1 MDDAAVDEGADRLR
15 RMTLR
20 GDAPIVPFLALPAV
34 RLFLTSAL
42 LLFAEL
48 LFIRWIPSNII
59 YVGLFSNFLL
69 MASFLG
75 IGLGIVIGR
84 ARFEPRI
91 DPAPLLLFLLI
102 GVVLSGRLNVAPPTN
117 DDMFI
122 GRTPRELVDVNV
134 FVLALIV
141 VLVTASL
148 AALARPLGPLLLALP
163 PLRAYATDI
172 AGSLAGIAALAG
184 LAAMATP
191 PLAWFVVLVALMV
204 ALAFGAPLARS
215 WTVGAVALAA
225 ILALGVFDLT
235 HGDRWS
241 AYSRLTLHPLG
252 SESERISV
260 NGIPYQELTSATDPK
275 IPPWFGDVYRLFP
288 GRTFDR
294 VLIIGA
300 GAGTDTAVA
309 LHNGVGSVDA
319 VDIDRVIVELG
330 VARHPDRPYDD
341 PRVRLHIDDGRAF
354 LRRSEDRYDLIIL
367 AQTDS
372 FTLVGNSANVR
383 LESFLFTREAFESAR
398 DHLAPDGV
406 FVMYNSYRESWLID
420 RYATTLH
427 AAFGQAPTIRSYPE
441 PSRVLLAIGPGVKAG
456 AETAPAIG
464 GAVIEPASDDWPF
477 PYLRDR
483 AIVPRYLLALA
494 LMLALGVAAV
504 AGATRVARA
513 PLGRFSPHFFV
524 LGSAFLLLET
534 RSLVTFS
541 LLFGTT
547 WLVNALTFFGILLG
561 VLAAIGVNAVIRIP
575 KSWPIYLAL
584 GVSLALNFLIPPDKL
599 LLDPAWLRYTAAAA
613 LAFMPIF
620 CANLA
625 FTYSF
630 RDTRSADMAFAS
642 NLLGAI
648 LGGVLEWS
656 ALVIGYRSEILIA
669 AALYLLAFVL
679 ATRWRRLAD
688 RDLVRVAAGPTDAS
702 ALDRTD
708 PAAPRTAPAG

>member
-1 MDDAAVDEGADRLR
+1 MDDAGADEGADRLR
-15 RMTLR
+15 RMSLR

-134 FVLALIV
+134 FVLAMIV

-172 AGSLAGIAALAG
+172 AGSLAGIAAFAG

-204 ALAFGAPLARS
+204 ALAFGAPLAGS
-215 WTVGAVALAA
+215 CTAGAVALAA

-241 AYSRLTLHPLG
+241 ASSRLTLQPLG
-252 SESERISV
+252 PASERIYV

-275 IPPWFGDVYRLFP
+275 VPPWFGDVYRLFP
-288 GRTFDR
+288 ERTFDR

-309 LHNGVGSVDA
+309 LH
-319 VDIDRVIVELG
+319 
-330 VARHPDRPYDD
+330 Y
-341 PRVRLHIDDGRAF
+341 
-354 LRRSEDRYDLIIL
+354 
-367 AQTDS
+367 
-372 FTLVGNSANVR
+372 
-383 LESFLFTREAFESAR
+383 SAR
-398 DHLAPDGV
+398 AGRPLDNRPLMISTSCVAHPAP
-406 FVMYNSYRESWLID
+406 
-420 RYATTLH
+420 
-427 AAFGQAPTIRSYPE
+427 
-441 PSRVLLAIGPGVKAG
+441 
-456 AETAPAIG
+456 
-464 GAVIEPASDDWPF
+464 
-477 PYLRDR
+477 
-483 AIVPRYLLALA
+483 
-494 LMLALGVAAV
+494 
-504 AGATRVARA
+504 
-513 PLGRFSPHFFV
+513 
-524 LGSAFLLLET
+524 
-534 RSLVTFS
+534 
-541 LLFGTT
+541 
-547 WLVNALTFFGILLG
+547 
-561 VLAAIGVNAVIRIP
+561 
-575 KSWPIYLAL
+575 
-584 GVSLALNFLIPPDKL
+584 
-599 LLDPAWLRYTAAAA
+599 
-613 LAFMPIF
+613 
-620 CANLA
+620 
-625 FTYSF
+625 
-630 RDTRSADMAFAS
+630 
-642 NLLGAI
+642 
-648 LGGVLEWS
+648 
-656 ALVIGYRSEILIA
+656 
-669 AALYLLAFVL
+669 
-679 ATRWRRLAD
+679 
-688 RDLVRVAAGPTDAS
+688 
-702 ALDRTD
+702 
-708 PAAPRTAPAG
+708 

>member
-1 MDDAAVDEGADRLR
+1 
-15 RMTLR
+15 MTLR
-20 GDAPIVPFLALPAV
+20 GDAPLVPFLARPAV

-172 AGSLAGIAALAG
+172 AGSLAGIAAFAG
-184 LAAMATP
+184 LAAIATP

-241 AYSRLTLHPLG
+241 AYSRLTLHPIG

-288 GRTFDR
+288 ERTFDR

-406 FVMYNSYRESWLID
+406 FVMYNSYREPWLID

-441 PSRVLLAIGPGVKAG
+441 PSRVLLAIGPGVKAA
-456 AETAPAIG
+456 AETAPAVG

-561 VLAAIGVNAVIRIP
+561 VLAAIGVNAVIRMP

-599 LLDPAWLRYTAAAA
+599 LLDPAWLRYAAAAA

-679 ATRWRRLAD
+679 ATSWRRLAD
-688 RDLVRVAAGPTDAS
+688 RDLIGEAAGPADGS

-708 PAAPRTAPAG
+708 PSAPRTAPAG